1 MSFLNLLGE
10 SARFLMSTMVPH
22 LQICPCQIQ
31 ICQYKRVEIGQHSM
45 AWLRA
50 WPYVCVCISTSLC
63 VCKTPYIYASQWHGY
78 RRRHIHI
85 YTCMYLYKE
94 MLHILP
100 LYVMAYEI
108 WIVVTCAHAFIVSIY
123 NVIPTA
129 NKREFL
135 GISSWGVLDTSINE
149 MSWPTSPPWLSWWSE
164 D

>member
-85 YTCMYLYKE
+85 YTCMYANIYKHNKCTRIYIIKCNAVHTHIHPHKYYKTYIGTYVHT
-94 MLHILP
+94 MNDTLHICMHAPHP
-100 LYVMAYEI
+100 L
-108 WIVVTCAHAFIVSIY
+108 TSFY
-123 NVIPTA
+123 NQ
-129 NKREFL
+129 
-135 GISSWGVLDTSINE
+135 VLSHQQTTTSQFY
-149 MSWPTSPPWLSWWSE
+149 
-164 D
+164 